1 MYKVRMPQ
9 GTVQFGNL
17 LEGLFNNDF
26 KNGEF
31 ANTHSASV
39 NIRENADQYE
49 MQLIAPGLKKEDF
62 KISVEKNTFTVS
74 FDQKEEAKE
83 ESEKWIRQEFKLR
96 SFKRSFT
103 LNDKVD
109 VAAINATYDNG
120 ILTVSLPKKEK
131 EEPKTVSIA
140 VQ

>member
-26 KNGEF
+26 RNGEF
-31 ANTHSASV
+31 ANTQSASV

-49 MQLIAPGLKKEDF
+49 MQLVAPGLKKEDF

-103 LNDKVD
+103 LNDKID
-109 VAAINATYDNG
+109 VAAINATYENG

-131 EEPKTVSIA
+131 EEPKAVSIA